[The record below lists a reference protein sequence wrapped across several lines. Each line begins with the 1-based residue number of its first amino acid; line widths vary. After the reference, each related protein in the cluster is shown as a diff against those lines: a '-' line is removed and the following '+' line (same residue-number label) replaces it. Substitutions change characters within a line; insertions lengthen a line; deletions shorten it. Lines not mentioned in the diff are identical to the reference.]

1 MKKCLLFVLVFSASI
16 SQAQVKLALNWKAEP
31 QFGGFYEAE
40 RAGLFKDKKL
50 DVKIQEGGSGTPT
63 IQMLAAGQVEYAI
76 ISADELVLAHDRGA
90 KDLVAL
96 FAVYHTS
103 PVGIMTRA
111 DRNFKNLDE
120 VLKSDSTLLWQSGLA
135 YAQFL
140 TKKYKGMKVKTAPY
154 PGGVGAFLA
163 DPKIVQQCFITSEPL
178 IAERQGTKVKT
189 FLVSESG
196 YNPYNTVLVTSKKRL
211 EKNRDEVLQ
220 MVSAVREG
228 WRSYLKD
235 PSKTNEIMAKLN
247 KSMSPK
253 EFADSA
259 KAQKDLIAYPEQA
272 GDQTDLG
279 DMQVSRWQELADQL
293 LSLGLIKKKVTD
305 ASGFMVGHNLE
316 VKK

>member
-1 MKKCLLFVLVFSASI
+1 MKTSLLFAILLLTSVA
-16 SQAQVKLALNWKAEP
+16 QAELKLALNWKAEP

-40 RAGLFKDKKL
+40 RLGFFKDHKL

-76 ISADELVLAHDRGA
+76 ISADELVIAHDRGA

-111 DRNFKNLDE
+111 ERNYKNLDE
-120 VLKSDSTLLWQSGLA
+120 VFNSDSTLLWQSGLA

-140 TKKYKGMKVKTAPY
+140 TKKYPTMKVKTAPY
-154 PGGVGAFLA
+154 PGGIGAFLA
-163 DPKIVQQCFITSEPL
+163 DKKIVQQCFVTSEPL

-189 FLVSESG
+189 FLVAESG
-196 YNPYNTVLVTSKKRL
+196 YNPYNTVLVTSKKRF
-211 EKNRDEVLQ
+211 EKDKNEIFQ
-220 MVSAVREG
+220 IITAVRQG
-228 WRSYLKD
+228 WISYLKN
-235 PSKTNEIMAKLN
+235 PSQTNEIMAKMN
-247 KSMSPK
+247 KSMTLS

-259 KAQKDLIAYPEQA
+259 KAQAPLILPTKKMKTTHVGEMEV
-272 GDQTDLG
+272 G
-279 DMQVSRWQELADQL
+279 RWQELSDQL
-293 LSLGLIKKKVTD
+293 LSLGLVKKKVTD
-305 ASGFMVGHNLE
+305 ASEFMVNLGE